1 MIAGAATA
9 ESNRPGPLPRISP
22 ALSASGSDALGAEL
36 DSLLLQATFDVR
48 PSNYAIKF
56 HNAVGRLPLKLGT
69 VLMVST
75 SLDGLKVVWQAGIRK
90 RTDAA
95 LQILYTYRWRP
106 WRLLWAVGDQFCAS
120 SFNVRSVRSR
130 GRFVQTAVAS
140 LLGRLAAQRISSG
153 ARKRVTAASLGS
165 GSACQFLAGAAA
177 NGFGE
182 GKIALLLVDRD
193 PRALCA
199 AKQNANSVGLEGAV
213 QTRESSIGHFL
224 DTASELDLVEMV
236 GLADYFRDDQLQRY
250 LCMIASALT
259 TEGFFLGA
267 NISSREEMYY
277 AHGAACWP
285 AMHYRTTQELISR
298 LKDAGFSR
306 IWTGGCGLYTVWVA
320 QKS

>member
-9 ESNRPGPLPRISP
+9 ESNRPGPPPRISP
-22 ALSASGSDALGAEL
+22 VLSASGSDALGAEL

-48 PSNYAIKF
+48 PSNYAIRF
-56 HNAVGRLPLKLGT
+56 YNAVGRLPLRLGA
-69 VLMVST
+69 VLMLST
-75 SLDGLKVVWQAGIRK
+75 SLDGLRVVWQAGIRK

-95 LQILYTYRWRP
+95 LQVLYTYRLRP
-106 WRLLWAVGDQFCAS
+106 WRLLWAVGDHLWQS
-120 SFNVRSVRSR
+120 SFNTRSVRSR

-140 LLGRLAAQRISSG
+140 LLGRLAAQRACSG
-153 ARKRVTAASLGS
+153 AREQITAASLGS

-182 GKIALLLVDRD
+182 GEIALFLVDRD
-193 PRALCA
+193 PRALCEA
-199 AKQNANSVGLEGAV
+199 NQNAQAAGLEGAV
-213 QTRESSIGHFL
+213 QTREASIGAFL
-224 DTASELDLVEMV
+224 DTTSNLDLVEMV
-236 GLADYFRDDQLQRY
+236 GLADYFQDEQLQKY
-250 LCMIASALT
+250 LCRIASALT

-285 AMHYRTTQELISR
+285 AMQYRTTQELISR
-298 LKDAGFSR
+298 LKQAGFSR